1 MLTPPAS
8 SRIHSLVVALDCL
21 TSAKREEMIQAG
33 VLNLIDT
40 AVKTE
45 LVRLKKNQGE
55 EKTTELSEE
64 LIYLLYSAADV
75 IGVPLLKDETK
86 VIGKEQKKRIPCI
99 QDPPSVEVYT
109 ITGYLTKDE
118 VKLPI
123 PQCDCGSAPLK

>member
-8 SRIHSLVVALDCL
+8 SRIHSLVAALDCL

-45 LVRLKKNQGE
+45 LVRLKKNQEE
-55 EKTTELSEE
+55 EKTTELIE
-64 LIYLLYSAADV
+64 LLYSAADV

-123 PQCDCGSAPLK
+123 LQCDRGSAPLK